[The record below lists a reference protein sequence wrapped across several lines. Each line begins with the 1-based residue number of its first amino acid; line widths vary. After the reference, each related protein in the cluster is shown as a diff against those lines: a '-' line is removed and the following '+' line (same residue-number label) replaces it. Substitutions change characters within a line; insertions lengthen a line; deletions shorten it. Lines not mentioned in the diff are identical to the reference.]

1 MIEFLIGLAAGAATG
16 WFAHIAWSAR
26 LALLDKVKEEI
37 K

>member
-1 MIEFLIGLAAGAATG
+1 MIEFVIGVALGAAAG
-16 WFAHIAWSAR
+16 WFAHMAWSAR

>member
-1 MIEFLIGLAAGAATG
+1 MIEFLIGVALGAVAG
-16 WFAHIAWSAR
+16 WFAHMAWYAR

>member
-1 MIEFLIGLAAGAATG
+1 MIEFLIGLAAGAAAG
-16 WFAHIAWSAR
+16 WFAHSVWSAR

>member
-1 MIEFLIGLAAGAATG
+1 MIEFILGLVGGAAAG
-16 WFAHIAWSAR
+16 WFAHMAWSAR

>member
-1 MIEFLIGLAAGAATG
+1 MIEFAIGVAVGAAAG
-16 WFAHIAWSAR
+16 WFAHMAWAAR

>member
-1 MIEFLIGLAAGAATG
+1 MIEFLIGVVGGAAAG
-16 WFAHIAWSAR
+16 WFAHMAWSAR

>member
-1 MIEFLIGLAAGAATG
+1 MIEFLIGLAAGAAVG

>member
-1 MIEFLIGLAAGAATG
+1 MIEFIIGVVGGAAAG
-16 WFAHIAWSAR
+16 WFAHMAWASR

>member
-1 MIEFLIGLAAGAATG
+1 MIEFLIGLAVGAAAG